1 MFNRVM
7 TFLLIFVM
15 AFSSVVFADAEENNV
30 VVCLGKNLSESQKN
44 QMLNYFDVDKNTDI
58 VEVTNEEEKEY
69 LGKYVDKKL
78 LGTRALSCAYVE
90 KLDEGK
96 GIEVETHNITW
107 VTEDMYRNA
116 LVTAG
121 IKDAKVIVACPINV
135 SGTAA
140 LTGIMKAF
148 EDVTG
153 ENLTK
158 KEKETA
164 SEEIAKTAMLG
175 DKIGPEKASELIEDV
190 KLDVVAN
197 DIKSKKGIRRAVEA
211 AAEKLGVELT
221 DEEIDEIVGLM
232 KHISKLDLNLE
243 DIKVQLKDISGKID
257 GLSKQNEEV
266 KSVLDKIVYYISE
279 FFKKLF
285 G

>member
-1 MFNRVM
+1 MFNRMM

-15 AFSSVVFADAEENNV
+15 IFSSVVFADAEENNV
-30 VVCLGKNLSESQKN
+30 VVCLGKNLSESQRN
-44 QMLNYFDVDKNTDI
+44 QMLNYFDVDKNIDI
-58 VEVTNEEEKEY
+58 VEVTNEEEREY
-69 LGKYVDKKL
+69 LGKYVDEKL

-148 EDVTG
+148 EDITG

-197 DIKSKKGIRRAVEA
+197 NIKSKKGIRGAVEA

-257 GLSKQNEEV
+257 ELSKQNEEM

>member
-1 MFNRVM
+1 MFNRMM

-15 AFSSVVFADAEENNV
+15 IFSSVVFADAEENNV

-197 DIKSKKGIRRAVEA
+197 DIKSKKGIRGAVEA